1 MTRRVLIIG
10 GGFAGLN
17 AAFALK
23 GAPAEVTLVDRRNFH
38 LFQPLLYQVATG
50 GLSPADISSPIRA
63 LLNKH
68 CNCRVVLGEVV
79 SIDTAGRSVSLMD
92 GERLSYDT
100 LVVAAG
106 SLTHYYGKD
115 EWMSVAP
122 GLKTIE
128 DAVQIRAR
136 VLGAFEAAERTAE
149 HGRRQPW
156 LTFVVVGGG
165 PTGVEL
171 AGAIGELALSTLR
184 HDFRSFSPSE
194 VRVYL
199 FEGGGTILPAFGKP
213 RRQAAQRALERLGV
227 TVCVGSKVSAVDATG
242 LTIQESG
249 SERRVLARTVLWAA
263 GVRGSGLVSQIVD
276 EVGAAEVASGRIVV
290 GPDFTVP
297 GHQEIFVIGDL
308 ASHSHQGGEPLPAT
322 ADVAIAEGKYV
333 GRLIRLELAGRRR
346 PQFSFRSQG
355 RLAVIG
361 RSFAVAELG
370 PVRLTGWLAWM
381 SWLFIHLLKLVEYE
395 NRVLVAIQWGWSY
408 VTRNRSARLI
418 TSLCPCGMP
427 TDPDRAPGSGCHCN
441 R

>member
-1 MTRRVLIIG
+1 MAHRVLIIG

-23 GAPAEVTLVDRRNFH
+23 GAPAEVTLIDRRNFH

-63 LLNKH
+63 LLSRH
-68 CNCRVVLGEVV
+68 RNCRVILGEVV
-79 SIDTAGRSVSLMD
+79 SIDIVGRSVSLMD
-92 GERLSYDT
+92 GERLCYDT

-106 SLTHYYGKD
+106 SRTHYYGND
-115 EWMSVAP
+115 EWVSVAP

-128 DAVQIRAR
+128 DAVEIRSKI
-136 VLGAFEAAERTAE
+136 LGAFETAERTADPVQ
-149 HGRRQPW
+149 RQPW
-156 LTFVVVGGG
+156 LTFAVVGGG

-184 HDFRSFSPSE
+184 NDFRSFRSSE
-194 VRVYL
+194 VRVLL
-199 FEGGGTILPAFGKP
+199 FEGGDTILPTFGRT
-213 RRQAAQRALERLGV
+213 RREAARRALERLGV
-227 TVCVGSKVSAVDATG
+227 TVSTGSKVSTVDATG
-242 LTIQESG
+242 LAVLESG
-249 SERRVLARTVLWAA
+249 AERRVSARTVLWAA
-263 GVRGSGLVSQIVD
+263 GVGASGISGQLVDQTGVATI
-276 EVGAAEVASGRIVV
+276 ASGRIVV
-290 GPDFTVP
+290 DPDFTVP
-297 GHQEIFVIGDL
+297 GHPEIFVVGDL
-308 ASHSHQGGEPLPAT
+308 AGHSHQGGEPLSAT

-333 GRLIRLELAGRRR
+333 GRLIKLDLAGRSR
-346 PQFSFRSQG
+346 PDFRFRSQG

-370 PVRLTGWLAWM
+370 PLRLTGWLAWV

-418 TSLCPCGMP
+418 AHSCLCDVQP
-427 TDPDRAPGSGCHCN
+427 DPGKAERTGCRCSH
-441 R
+441 